1 MIPQLSE
8 RAVGLLWIT
17 LSAAG
22 FGSMAIF
29 AKFAYADGVSLSTL
43 LFLRFSIA
51 GALLVAIMTIARLRW
66 PRGRSLLALMLM
78 GAIGYVGQS
87 YCYFA
92 SLKYASAGVTALL
105 LYLYPALVSL
115 LGWWILRRPLSTAR
129 AVALVLA
136 LAGCAMTVAGAMQ
149 GTAPGIMLG
158 LAAALIYATYIL
170 IGERVTRGVGSVQ
183 SSAVVILS
191 AAAVYG
197 GAWLAEGGGLPQTA
211 AGWIAASGI
220 ALFSTVL
227 AILGFFAGL
236 SRLGAADASTAST
249 LEPVTTIVLAAIFLG
264 ESLSPLQWAGGAIIL
279 VAVVLIARQ
288 SPPPAG

>member
-1 MIPQLSE
+1 M
-8 RAVGLLWIT
+8 GFLWIT

-29 AKFAYADGVSLSTL
+29 AKFAYAEGVSLSTL
-43 LFLRFSIA
+43 LFLRFAIA
-51 GALLVAIMTIARLRW
+51 GALLIAIMFFARLRW
-66 PRGRSLLALMLM
+66 PRGRSLLALALM
-78 GAIGYVGQS
+78 GGVGYVGQS

-92 SLKYASAGVTALL
+92 SLQYASAGVTALL

-115 LGWWILRRPLSTAR
+115 LGWWVLHRPLSGAR
-129 AVALVLA
+129 IAALA
-136 LAGCAMTVAGAMQ
+136 LALIGCAMTVAGAMH
-149 GTAPGIMLG
+149 GTAPGILLG

-170 IGERVTRGVGSVQ
+170 VGERVTRGFGPVQ

-191 AAAVYG
+191 AAVVYA
-197 GAWLAEGGGLPQTA
+197 GAWLAEGGGLPQTTT
-211 AGWIAASGI
+211 GWIAASGI

-236 SRLGAADASTAST
+236 ARLGAADASTAST
-249 LEPVTTIVLAAIFLG
+249 LEPVTTILLAAVFLG
-264 ESLSPLQWAGGAIIL
+264 ESLSPMQWAGGAIIL

-288 SPPPAG
+288 SPSPAG